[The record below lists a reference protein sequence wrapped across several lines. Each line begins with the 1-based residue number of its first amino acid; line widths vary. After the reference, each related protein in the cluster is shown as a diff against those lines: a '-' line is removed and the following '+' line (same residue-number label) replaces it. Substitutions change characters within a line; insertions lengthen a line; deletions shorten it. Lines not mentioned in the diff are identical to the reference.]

1 MIRDLRVYA
10 AANHAQV
17 FHWRTSDGEEFDA
30 VVERRDG
37 TWTPVE
43 VKLGTARVD
52 QAAGSLTKSC
62 EAIDV
67 GERGEPVAKLVTTS
81 TGYSYQGPD
90 GAPQPP
96 SPASSPETVTGKCG
110 LCPVAPYVSCLSL
123 GIAWRFRRWSVDRGR
138 GVSGFGRR
146 RRSDCD
152 GPARYA
158 ALPCLLRTRFISV
171 IWLDGSVPLGRWRV
185 WRARLSRCLPPGPCQ
200 RNPPTRRCRL
210 SRGGR
215 ARVRCRSLWV
225 RMRRRSRTSMRR
237 RCWLV

>member
-10 AANHAQV
+10 AANHAEV

-67 GERGEPVAKLVTTS
+67 GERGEPVAKLVITS

-90 GAPQPP
+90 GVSAAP
-96 SPASSPETVTGKCG
+96 TT
-110 LCPVAPYVSCLSL
+110 
-123 GIAWRFRRWSVDRGR
+123 
-138 GVSGFGRR
+138 
-146 RRSDCD
+146 
-152 GPARYA
+152 
-158 ALPCLLRTRFISV
+158 ALIP
-171 IWLDGSVPLGRWRV
+171 
-185 WRARLSRCLPPGPCQ
+185 
-200 RNPPTRRCRL
+200 
-210 SRGGR
+210 
-215 ARVRCRSLWV
+215 
-225 RMRRRSRTSMRR
+225 
-237 RCWLV
+237 